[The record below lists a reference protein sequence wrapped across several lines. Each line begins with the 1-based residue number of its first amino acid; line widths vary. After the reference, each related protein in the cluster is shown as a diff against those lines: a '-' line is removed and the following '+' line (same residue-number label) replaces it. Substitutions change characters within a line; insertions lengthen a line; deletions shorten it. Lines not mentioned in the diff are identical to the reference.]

1 MRECRSWGSEMYP
14 IFFSVTS
21 EDVSLAEE
29 IWEDFPDDWV
39 YLYSRT
45 GVEGAS
51 FWDEIARKEIP
62 QSRIFVVFWSKDYPQ
77 KAGCARELEQAQA
90 LVSAGQLTPVVLRLD
105 DTPIFWNESQS
116 TEIKPIFES
125 LRPLLSGH
133 RTSDPCVSAQHA
145 FEIIAKVA
153 EPLLRAPHPMWPRTD
168 LEKAMRKSIEKERFK
183 VYPAIWVSGF
193 NGVGRET
200 LIRDFNRAFAPNGCG
215 VVVDVN
221 ESALP
226 RQVLLR
232 IESEAFGASHE
243 RLQKLATHSAEVG
256 PREVTDAVQRVFKGG
271 DYVIFRHNRIVEEN
285 VELPEWL
292 DDVVNAL
299 EAEQRGKLFIISQI
313 PLLPDR
319 NARCREA
326 MVQQRVPTLDEHQ
339 MTEFCIQLIGHFDSE
354 PERWTDD
361 DIARIVAA
369 AGGTLGFL
377 VSLIRSAARLDDLD
391 QIDTLVA
398 ADSARM
404 AEAITVYV
412 RWAFGQL
419 GEDTDALRTLLF
431 LDSVTPCHIED
442 LEKAV
447 VPSRPMLRVLGRLI
461 ALGLVEREVEEVYRL
476 TPLLANRLQRDLIRP
491 DLVKWLDEAMRRF
504 AGKPVEFE
512 TENDEVGHEYLRL
525 ESRIQSALLS
535 DGVSLHNGVAVF
547 ISAAHWFQAGIRLYH
562 RKRSADA
569 VRLLE
574 KAFEKRHEFANA
586 SRVELLRYYCLAA
599 TRSRK
604 FSEAEKCITL
614 LDGVHTTKPMAAF
627 LRADMHE
634 YKREFYDAIDWYEKA
649 LSLNRD
655 KDTRIERTY
664 RPLINCILRTSRP
677 DFSKAEGYARD
688 YLRLRRTVFSLMSL
702 VRVYLRW
709 KYRGP
714 AAGREVPEDIDRL
727 ISDALYDLERDP
739 GGRSTWYEMLAE
751 QADFEK
757 DFDGA
762 VEFINK
768 AIDLAPRVQL
778 TQKRWL
784 LMVKTG
790 NLHLVNQ
797 VIEELDAAK
806 HDPSFRGNWQGNLP
820 MWADIYAR
828 ALKAANRPTT
838 LVNAFATE
846 LTSKEIG
853 QIIGRINRNVDPFA
867 FW

>member
-1 MRECRSWGSEMYP
+1 MYP

-21 EDVSLAEE
+21 EDVGLAEK
-29 IWEDFPDDWV
+29 IWDDLPGDWV
-39 YLYSRT
+39 YLYSRS

-51 FWDEIARKEIP
+51 FWDEISRKEIP
-62 QSRIFVVFWSKDYPQ
+62 QSRIFVVFWSKGYPQ
-77 KAGCARELEQAQA
+77 KAGCVRELEQAQA
-90 LVSAGQLTPVVLRLD
+90 LVSAGHLTPVVLRLD
-105 DTPIFWNESQS
+105 DTPIFWNESQG
-116 TEIKPIFES
+116 TEIKPVYEL

-133 RTSDPCVSAQHA
+133 RTSDPSVSAQHA

-153 EPLLRAPHPMWPRTD
+153 EPLLSAPHPIWPRTD
-168 LEKAMRKSIEKERFK
+168 LEKAMRRSMDKERFK
-183 VYPAIWVSGF
+183 VYPAVWISGF

-200 LIRDFNRAFAPNGCG
+200 LIREFNRAFAPNGRG

-243 RLQKLATHSAEVG
+243 RLQELATGPAEVG
-256 PREVTDAVQRVFKGG
+256 PRNVADAVQRVFEGG

-299 EAEQRGKLFIISQI
+299 DAEKRGKLFIISQI
-313 PLLPDR
+313 PLLPGR

-339 MTEFCIQLIGHFDSE
+339 MTEFCIQLIGHFDRE
-354 PERWTDD
+354 PERWADD
-361 DIARIVAA
+361 DIARIVTA
-369 AGGTLGFL
+369 AGGTIGFL

-398 ADSARM
+398 ADGTRM

-419 GEDTDALRTLLF
+419 GEEKDALRTLLF
-431 LDSVTPCHIED
+431 LNDVTPCHIED
-442 LEKAV
+442 LENAV
-447 VPSRPMLRVLGRLI
+447 KPSRPMLRVLGRLI

-476 TPLLANRLQRDLIRP
+476 TPLLARRINRDLIKP
-491 DLVKWLDEAMRRF
+491 DLVKWLDEAMRIL

-512 TENDEVGHEYLRL
+512 TESNEIGHEFLRI
-525 ESRIQSALLS
+525 ESRIQAALLS
-535 DGVSLHNGVAVF
+535 DGGSLHNGVAVF

-569 VRLLE
+569 VSLLK
-574 KAFEKRHEFANA
+574 KAFEKRHEFSNA
-586 SRVELLRYYCLAA
+586 SRIELLRYYCLAA
-599 TRSRK
+599 TRARQ
-604 FSEAEKCITL
+604 FSKSEQCIKL
-614 LDGVHTTKPMAAF
+614 LDAVHATKPMAAF

-634 YKREFYDAIDWYEKA
+634 YQREYYDAIEWYEKA
-649 LSLNRD
+649 LTLNRD

-677 DFSKAEGYARD
+677 DFGKAEGYAKD
-688 YLRLRRTVFSLMSL
+688 YLKLRRTIFSLMSL
-702 VRVYLRW
+702 VRVYVRW

-714 AAGREVPEDIDRL
+714 AAGREVPEDMDRL
-727 ISDALYDLERDP
+727 LSEALHELEIHP
-739 GGRSTWYEMLAE
+739 GGRSTWYEMRAE
-751 QADFEK
+751 QAELEK
-757 DFDGA
+757 DFQTA
-762 VEFINK
+762 VGYIEK
-768 AIDLAPRVQL
+768 AIDLAPRIQL

-784 LMVKTG
+784 LMVKTKDTQ
-790 NLHLVNQ
+790 LVNQ
-797 VIEELDAAK
+797 VIEELEAAK
-806 HDPSFRGNWQGNLP
+806 HDPELRGNWQGNLP
-820 MWADIYAR
+820 MWTDIYVR
-828 ALKAANRPTT
+828 ALNAAKRPAA
-838 LVNAFATE
+838 LVNAFAPE
-846 LTSKEIG
+846 LTSGEIG
-853 QIIGRINRNVDPFA
+853 KIIGRSKKNVDPSD